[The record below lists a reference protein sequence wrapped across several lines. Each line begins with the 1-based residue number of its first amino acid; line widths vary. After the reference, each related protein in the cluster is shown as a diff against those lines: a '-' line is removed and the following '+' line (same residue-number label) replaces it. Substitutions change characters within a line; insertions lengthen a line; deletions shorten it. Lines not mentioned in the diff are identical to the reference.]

1 MNRALEGIGAFH
13 AELIENYVRG
23 FFLEGRGEAI
33 EAIARAYRTEAGQ
46 AALWA
51 NGSPR
56 AFEAGPW
63 PTLWRMGMEMA

>member
-23 FFLEGRGEAI
+23 FFLEGRGEAAA
-33 EAIARAYRTEAGQ
+33 AIARAYRTEAGQ
-46 AALWA
+46 AVVWA

-56 AFEAGPW
+56 PFEGAVW
-63 PTLWRMGMEMA
+63 RALWEMGVNLS